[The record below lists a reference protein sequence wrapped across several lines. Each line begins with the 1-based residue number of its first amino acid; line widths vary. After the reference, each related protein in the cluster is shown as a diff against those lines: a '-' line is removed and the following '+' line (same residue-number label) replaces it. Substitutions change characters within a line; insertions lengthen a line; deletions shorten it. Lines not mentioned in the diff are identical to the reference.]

1 MSSVLNFGGFKDFGK
16 LKALIKGGSIVDI
29 GSYLTMKCRYKAV
42 SEVDPEFRTPTFG
55 EEQEKPCF
63 KYGDKVNVLTADT
76 KDVLSDQ
83 TYLLDF
89 RPSPGDLI
97 DGQVVKSVY
106 EYPDFDGSDQL
117 FEVKVTAE

>member
-1 MSSVLNFGGFKDFGK
+1 MDISSD
-16 LKALIKGGSIVDI
+16 
-29 GSYLTMKCRYKAV
+29 LTMKCTYQPV
-42 SEVDPEFRTPTFG
+42 SGLDPEFRTPTFG
-55 EEQEKPCF
+55 AEEEKPCF
-63 KYGDKVNVLTADT
+63 RYGDKVNIITADT

-89 RPSPGDLI
+89 RPNPGDLI

-117 FEVKVTAE
+117 FEVKVTVE